1 MSPVLPVS
9 MLPAIGKAT
18 KPTGF
23 VVAVLIGLALFAA
36 TRVIGTGNKN
46 LSS

>member
-9 MLPAIGKAT
+9 MLPAIGKAS
-18 KPTGF
+18 KPAGF

-36 TRVIGTGNKN
+36 TKIAGTGNN
-46 LSS
+46 NQSS